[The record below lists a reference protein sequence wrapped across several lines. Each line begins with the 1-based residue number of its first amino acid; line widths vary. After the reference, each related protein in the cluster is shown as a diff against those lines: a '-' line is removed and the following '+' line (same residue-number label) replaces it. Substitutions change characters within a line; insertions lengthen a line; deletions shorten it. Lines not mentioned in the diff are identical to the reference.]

1 MINKVK
7 KNTIFL
13 LLITIVVMYFV
24 LRNDF
29 DEIIA
34 ALSNMNYLWLFIAIL
49 SYFGYIVFKS
59 LVLHMIV
66 TEEGGKYTFIRSLKH
81 NLITQFF
88 NGVTPFS
95 TGGQPMEIYMLKK
108 SGVNYSKGTNMIFQ
122 NFIFYQI
129 ALVLVGLIA
138 VICNYYFNILQSNDL
153 LNSLILIGFLINTFI
168 AILFLFIMFNKKT
181 TTFLIKKTIYLVNRF
196 LKKNIVE
203 DRWNNR
209 IEEFHETADV
219 LRKNKTL
226 FIRGI
231 LVSIVS
237 LLCLYIIPLF
247 LLFAF
252 GDYNS
257 FNMLDAI
264 VASAYVMIIGAFVP
278 IPGGS
283 GGIEYGFIEFF
294 KYFVTGGVLSA
305 LLLVWRFI
313 TYYLPMIIGGIV
325 FSFDKGDKK
334 I

>member
-7 KNTIFL
+7 KNTVFL
-13 LLITIVVMYFV
+13 LLITVVVLFFV
-24 LRNDF
+24 LKDDF
-29 DEIIA
+29 NEIVDAIIGMNYFWLLVAIIA
-34 ALSNMNYLWLFIAIL
+34 YV
-49 SYFGYIVFKS
+49 GYIFFKS

-66 TEEGGKYTFIRSLKH
+66 TEEGGNYTFGRSIKH

-88 NGVTPFS
+88 NGITPFS

-129 ALVLVGLIA
+129 GLVLIGILA
-138 VICNYYFNILQSNDL
+138 VACNYCFGILQSNDF
-153 LNSLILIGFLINTFI
+153 LNSLILIGFIINTFI
-168 AILFLFIMFNKKT
+168 AVLFLFIMYDKKT
-181 TTFLIKKTIYLVNRF
+181 TTFLIKKTIYLVNKF
-196 LKKNIVE
+196 LKKPIVE
-203 DRWNNR
+203 EKWDNR
-209 IEEFHETADV
+209 LEEFHETAQV
-219 LRKNKTL
+219 LKENKSL
-226 FIRGI
+226 FARGVTISI
-231 LVSIVS
+231 LS

-252 GDYNS
+252 SDYTS
-257 FNMLDAI
+257 FNLLDAI

-294 KYFVTGGVLSA
+294 KFFITGGVLSA
-305 LLLVWRFI
+305 MLLVWRFI

-325 FSFDKGDKK
+325 FSFDKGDK
-334 I
+334 